1 MEDQFFT
8 LCFRLLV
15 IYLILFLLAKI
26 IFAIFGGGKKEKKKS
41 KKSKPPKT
49 PFSDKKEVQQDL
61 ISLEQLAEEE
71 KREVVDNFVLLADD
85 LPEEL
90 RFHPDAFDK
99 KEEPVLVEADS
110 SINKYL
116 DETKDNARKDLLRR
130 RREEFLKE
138 LNNPLS
144 KYERP
149 KIDNSQDDLSG
160 MILNSKNSDF
170 LQGDPRSYEKYRQ
183 ERMNVAR
190 ENLRRMREMEGE
202 SGIRRTPMARNK
214 KWDYD
219 EVEGLLDEMESKRER
234 NELTLKEEFN
244 NLSRD
249 MKIFVL
255 AKMINSD
262 FKL

>member
-1 MEDQFFT
+1 MEDKFFT
-8 LCFRLLV
+8 LCFGILV
-15 IYLILFLLAKI
+15 VYLILFLFAKF
-26 IFAIFGGGKKEKKKS
+26 IFALFGGGKKEKKK

-71 KREVVDNFVLLADD
+71 KREVVDNFVFLQED
-85 LPEEL
+85 LPETM
-90 RFHPDAFDK
+90 RFNPETFNIKA
-99 KEEPVLVEADS
+99 EAPIFETDS
-110 SINKYL
+110 SINRYL
-116 DETKDNARKDLLRR
+116 DETRDNSRKDMLRK

-138 LNNPLS
+138 MNNPLS
-144 KYERP
+144 RYEKP
-149 KIDNSQDDLSG
+149 KIDNSQDDLSS
-160 MILNSKNSDF
+160 MILNKGNSDF
-170 LQGDPRSYEKYRQ
+170 IQGDPRSYEKYRQ

-202 SGIRRTPMARNK
+202 SFSRKAPVPRNK

-219 EVEGLLDEMESKRER
+219 EVGSLLDDMEAKRDR

-262 FKL
+262 FKS